1 MDVLFCMKGMEKHE
15 FMMLP
20 GVEQLLRGFRADNVW
35 WVFKKIERNDQR
47 GRAKRVVYADNLLAV
62 TDCPETVN
70 RLSSKGICCIGYQ
83 KIGNA
88 DYFDG
93 VELVLNSF
101 EGLDTAFFLGI
112 HHRFRGLAVVIRETE
127 RLIIRESLKGDFE
140 QLYQISRET
149 DSDTYTET
157 MTEDYNEAKEGFFA
171 YIACQ
176 YRYYGFGLWSV
187 VKKET
192 GEIIGRC
199 GLSPVVDDI
208 SPQGRV
214 EIGYLISTNHRHSG
228 YGYEACRSILNYAFE
243 VLGCP
248 EVMAVIH
255 QDNYPSQK
263 LAEKLG
269 FVRIRKEIASI
280 PNELWRVFKISA
292 E

>member
-47 GRAKRVVYADNLLAV
+47 GRAKRVIYADNLLAV

-112 HHRFRGLAVVIRETE
+112 HHF
-127 RLIIRESLKGDFE
+127 D
-140 QLYQISRET
+140 
-149 DSDTYTET
+149 
-157 MTEDYNEAKEGFFA
+157 GF
-171 YIACQ
+171 
-176 YRYYGFGLWSV
+176 
-187 VKKET
+187 
-192 GEIIGRC
+192 
-199 GLSPVVDDI
+199 
-208 SPQGRV
+208 
-214 EIGYLISTNHRHSG
+214 
-228 YGYEACRSILNYAFE
+228 
-243 VLGCP
+243 
-248 EVMAVIH
+248 
-255 QDNYPSQK
+255 
-263 LAEKLG
+263 
-269 FVRIRKEIASI
+269 
-280 PNELWRVFKISA
+280 
-292 E
+292 